1 MKEAKSYFIK
11 VEMMS
16 TMVILRLPKEIM
28 VRKVETTTKV
38 IYWNDLIDDISL
50 KVFINGNKILKDQN
64 AIVDEK
70 IRRSS
75 QKDGLELSNKKKP

>member
-11 VEMMS
+11 VEIMS
-16 TMVILRLPKEIM
+16 TIVILRLPKEIM
-28 VRKVETTTKV
+28 VRKIETTTKA